1 MTAEFIILCALL
13 APLLL
18 LSIAEFWKAAHDKG
32 FRKGS
37 LAMHEFLRGIDE
49 AEDDAARGIPLPLLE
64 ASRRPARTPLSDLY
78 VNESGVVIRIPL
90 ACDGGV
96 ISTTVCLN

>member
-1 MTAEFIILCALL
+1 MTADFIILCALL

-49 AEDDAARGIPLPLLE
+49 AEDDAARGMPCPPL
-64 ASRRPARTPLSDLY
+64 AAARRPARTPLSDLY
-78 VNESGVVIRIPL
+78 VTESGAVIRVTR
-90 ACDGGV
+90 ASDGD
-96 ISTTVCLN
+96 ICTTVFLN